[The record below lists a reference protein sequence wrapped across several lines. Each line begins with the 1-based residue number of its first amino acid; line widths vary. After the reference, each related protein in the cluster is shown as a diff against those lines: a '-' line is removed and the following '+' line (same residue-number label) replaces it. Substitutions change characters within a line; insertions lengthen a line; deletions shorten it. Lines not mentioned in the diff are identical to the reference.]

1 MGQQQ
6 TVPGDTVSSL
16 GETDTSTYAVGERV
30 IIRDEEWTV
39 RTVAP
44 ATPGLRLEVTG
55 VSALVRDQE
64 AVFFTAIEH
73 VERLDPAQVQFIPD
87 QSARYLRT
95 RLWLDSV
102 MRRSPIPIAEDRVVA
117 GHRALLDRLD
127 FQLRPAATMLDG
139 LRPRI
144 LIGDAVGLGKTL
156 EIGIALSE
164 LIARGRGERILVVT
178 PRAVLKQFQ
187 METFTRFGIPLVR
200 LDSTGIQRVQRELP
214 AGRNPFA
221 YFKRVIV
228 SIDTLKNPH
237 LYRHHLKDH
246 HWDAVVIDECH
257 NLINRGTQNNA
268 LAHVLSDHC
277 DALIL
282 ASATPHNG
290 SPESFAELISLL
302 DPTAIADPRR
312 YSSADISHLYV
323 RRHRGS
329 SEVRAEIADRW
340 REREQPTIRPVTPS
354 PAECMVLE
362 ELERVWLHP
371 ASGTAPVSGRGS
383 TLFPWTLFKAFL
395 SSPQALSATIANR
408 LRNLSAGAQGA
419 RQAQEATALTR
430 LDDLTKT
437 ISQPTKLTS
446 LVNLLKELNVG
457 GRSNTRVAIFSERLN
472 TLEMLR
478 QNLPKLLGLRSEAVR
493 VLHAQ
498 LSDDTIQDTVESFGQ
513 KDSPI
518 RVLLASDMASEGLNL
533 HKQCHLLIHY
543 DVPWSFIRLQ
553 QRNGRIDRYGQMQV
567 PRIHA
572 LALSHDDLPSEVR
585 VVTSLLTKEHEANR
599 ALGDAGVLMDLD
611 TTEYDG
617 GLEERTVMRALAK
630 GDSIDDV
637 SVTPGQAVTNWF
649 VAATTA
655 VATVDD
661 ETKVDEGDQPVAEPG
676 APASFTPLIVDAPRL
691 FPDDDDFLASVLDGT
706 VPPAARDDIVV
717 ARDEQRDLITLASD
731 NPQARSLGLRT
742 RLLGLPRELVRGE
755 DSILAQISLT
765 GSARLA
771 EDRLRSAQE
780 SVGGAQAWPDVQF
793 LAACHPVLEWAADR
807 GLAVTQRGTAPLVVL
822 DTPAL
827 LYLTQA
833 TWANGAGQVVVAET
847 AAVRIDQHGTDVV
860 EVMSLSDAVDLT
872 SLQEA
877 SPRVGDDRGLD
888 LEALRRGVPLA
899 LAAAARRLRE
909 RRSLYEGRFTA
920 RLEADRQRLS
930 TWHQT
935 SLDLLGE
942 RAPRSL
948 HAQRAE
954 LESTASR
961 IDALIQSMSVTGDPH
976 VRILA
981 VLVPRSTL

>member
-1 MGQQQ
+1 MEQHP
-6 TVPGDTVSSL
+6 TVPDS
-16 GETDTSTYAVGERV
+16 TDAPEDEVEASTYAVGERV
-30 IIRDEEWTV
+30 IVRDEEWTV

-55 VSALVRDQE
+55 LSALVRDQE
-64 AVFFTAIEH
+64 AVFFTAIDN
-73 VERLDPAQVQFIPD
+73 VERLDPAQVQLVPD
-87 QSARYLRT
+87 RSARYLRT

-102 MRRSPIPIAEDRVVA
+102 RRRSPIPIAEDRVVA
-117 GHRALLDRLD
+117 GHCALLDRLD
-127 FQLRPAATMLDG
+127 FQLRPATTMLDG

-187 METFTRFGIPLVR
+187 MEMFTRFGIPLIR

-257 NLINRGTQNNA
+257 NLINRGTQNNE

-277 DALIL
+277 DAFIL

-329 SEVRAEIADRW
+329 PEVRAEISDRW
-340 REREQPTIRPVTPS
+340 REREQPVIRPVAPS
-354 PAECMVLE
+354 PAECAVLE

-371 ASGTAPVSGRGS
+371 VSGAAPVSGRGS
-383 TLFPWTLFKAFL
+383 TLFPWTLFKSFL
-395 SSPQALSATIANR
+395 SSPQALSATINNR
-408 LRNLSAGAQGA
+408 LRSLGAGVQEAQ
-419 RQAQEATALTR
+419 QVQEATALNHLANLTESITR
-430 LDDLTKT
+430 PAKLSSL
-437 ISQPTKLTS
+437 IS
-446 LVNLLKELNVG
+446 LLKNLGVG
-457 GRSNTRVAIFSERLN
+457 RNNITRVTIFSERLD

-478 QNLPKLLGLRSEAVR
+478 QNLPRLLGLHPKAVR

-498 LSDDTIQDTVESFGQ
+498 LSDDAIQDTVESFGQ
-513 KDSPI
+513 EASPI

-533 HKQCHLLIHY
+533 HKQCHLLVHY

-572 LALSHDDLPSEVR
+572 LALSHDELPSEVR

-611 TTEYDG
+611 ATEYDG

-630 GDSIDDV
+630 GGSVDDV
-637 SVTPGQAVTNWF
+637 SVTPAQAVTSWF

-655 VATVDD
+655 VATVDEASAD
-661 ETKVDEGDQPVAEPG
+661 ADDQLVTEPG
-676 APASFTPLIVDAPRL
+676 ARAGSTPPIADVPRL
-691 FPDDDDFLASVLDGT
+691 FPDDDDFLAAVLDGT
-706 VPPAARDDIVV
+706 VPPAARDNIMV

-755 DSILAQISLT
+755 SSVLAQISLT
-765 GSARLA
+765 GSAWLA

-780 SVGGAQAWPDVQF
+780 SIGGAQAWPDVQF
-793 LAACHPVLEWAADR
+793 LATCHPVLEWAADR
-807 GLAVTQRGTAPLVVL
+807 GLAVMQRGTAPLVML
-822 DTPAL
+822 DTQAP

-847 AAVRIDQHGTDVV
+847 TAIRLNHGGTNVA
-860 EVMSLSDAVDLT
+860 EVMSLSDAIRLT
-872 SLQEA
+872 GLQEA
-877 SPRVGDDRGLD
+877 SPRVGDDEILD
-888 LEALRRGVPLA
+888 LETMRRGVPVA
-899 LAAAARRLRE
+899 LAAAAQRLRE

-920 RLEADRQRLS
+920 RLEADRQRLG
-930 TWHQT
+930 TWHQA
-935 SLDLLGE
+935 SLELLDE
-942 RAPRSL
+942 RATRSPR
-948 HAQRAE
+948 AQRAKV
-954 LESTASR
+954 ESTASR

-981 VLVPRSTL
+981 VLVPRSTS